1 MKKTES
7 TLHTERSKTQS
18 KQRMEVVS
26 VKYEVYSKMQNK
38 CLARISFSGFFL
50 NVLNPEL
57 LSIKNDAC
65 KQIFKTGIL
74 VNSLYFTEKMSN
86 Y

>member
-1 MKKTES
+1 
-7 TLHTERSKTQS
+7 
-18 KQRMEVVS
+18 MEVES
-26 VKYEVYSKMQNK
+26 VKYEVYSKIKNK
-38 CLARISFSGFFL
+38 YLARISFSGFFL

-65 KQIFKTGIL
+65 IKIFKTGIL

>member
-1 MKKTES
+1 
-7 TLHTERSKTQS
+7 
-18 KQRMEVVS
+18 MEVES
-26 VKYEVYSKMQNK
+26 VKYEVYSKIKNK
-38 CLARISFSGFFL
+38 YLGRISFSGFFL

-65 KQIFKTGIL
+65 IKIFKTGIL